1 MLNAK
6 EVFASFT
13 GEPKWLIGQAGSS
26 DSQIWLEGSS
36 LQADSNILVTLTSA
50 GEERSVFISN
60 QGIQEIVAGQLVDA
74 SPEVQ
79 SEASKP
85 KYVGIKKAM
94 SFSGYAFAILLMVFA
109 GLSFTGNVKARIVL
123 TGSMAPAINTGD
135 VIVTT
140 PIARKAPQVDDV
152 IAYQAKRFNGEDV
165 AVFSHRIIGGDIDN
179 GFIVKGDANKSP
191 DPQKPKAEDI
201 LGVVFFV
208 IPFIGNLLTP
218 KALFLL
224 LPSIFGLWLIM
235 GAMRN
240 VE

>member
-1 MLNAK
+1 MINNFLK
-6 EVFASFT
+6 TQIFVSE
-13 GEPKWLIGQAGSS
+13 I
-26 DSQIWLEGSS
+26 DSQILLEGSP
-36 LQADSNILVTLTSA
+36 LKGDSNILVTV
-50 GEERSVFISN
+50 RSVSGEKSAYISN
-60 QGIQEIVAGQLVDA
+60 QGVQEIMAGQLVDA
-74 SPEVQ
+74 APEVQ
-79 SEASKP
+79 SEPSRP

-94 SFSGYAFAILLMVFA
+94 SLSGYVSAILLMVFA
-109 GLSFTGNVKARIVL
+109 GLSFTGNLKARIVL
-123 TGSMAPAINTGD
+123 TGSMAPAINVGD
-135 VIVTT
+135 VILTL
-140 PIARKAPQVDDV
+140 PITSKAPQIDDV
-152 IAYQAKRFNGEDV
+152 IAYQAKRFNGENV

-224 LPSIFGLWLIM
+224 LPCAFGLWLIM
-235 GAMRN
+235 DAMKN

>member
-1 MLNAK
+1 MLVPNFLHTQ
-6 EVFASFT
+6 VFV
-13 GEPKWLIGQAGSS
+13 GET
-26 DSQIWLEGSS
+26 DSQIWLEGSPLES
-36 LQADSNILVTLTSA
+36 DANILVTVTSA
-50 GEERSVFISN
+50 SGEKSAYISN

-74 SPEVQ
+74 APEVQ

-85 KYVGIKKAM
+85 KYVGIKKVM

-123 TGSMAPAINTGD
+123 TGSMAPAINVGD
-135 VIVTT
+135 VILTL
-140 PIARKAPQVDDV
+140 PIAKKAPQIDDV
-152 IAYQAKRFNGEDV
+152 IAYQAKRFNGENV
-165 AVFSHRIIGGDIDN
+165 AVFSHRIIDGDVEN

-191 DPQKPKAEDI
+191 DPQKPTAEDI

-224 LPSIFGLWLIM
+224 IPCAFGLWLIM
-235 GAMRN
+235 DAMKN